1 MLEQFCNLYD
11 GLQIWAT
18 PLHQILCRPQ
28 NSFFENLGR
37 ICQFI
42 DKYSL
47 NRHQIFE
54 WHARFETCWVSVQIS
69 EQSPENVTKRKI
81 NDFLNRSVDVQSVIS
96 LLLMTALSYGV
107 SIAIIAWELSDK
119 RKKKLV
125 ITVISD
131 QWKLLPPFHAL
142 LQ

>member
-1 MLEQFCNLYD
+1 MLCWNSSAIFTMAYKFEQRLSIKFCVDLK
-11 GLQIWAT
+11 
-18 PLHQILCRPQ
+18 ILF
-28 NSFFENLGR
+28 SKNLGR

-54 WHARFETCWVSVQIS
+54 WHARFETCRVSVQIS
-69 EQSPENVTKRKI
+69 EQSPENATKRKI

-131 QWKLLPPFHAL
+131 Q
-142 LQ
+142 